1 MTLAAGTFCI
11 LKFSFTGGLRPS
23 GALFGIS
30 TGVGAV
36 ALSTDVAFVSGD
48 GHVQQLFSVDDAALE
63 AVVATVVP
71 HFSNGQKVRHEKGFW
86 GYVVA
91 QYTQGA
97 ADMVSVLLQNQGA
110 GQGTL
115 NSMWTDTFDRWT
127 DAS

>member
-1 MTLAAGTFCI
+1 
-11 LKFSFTGGLRPS
+11 
-23 GALFGIS
+23 
-30 TGVGAV
+30 
-36 ALSTDVAFVSGD
+36 
-48 GHVQQLFSVDDAALE
+48 
-63 AVVATVVP
+63 
-71 HFSNGQKVRHEKGFW
+71 VRHEKGFW

-115 NSMWTDTFDRWT
+115 NSMWTDTFDKWT